1 MRHLELHVHSLR
13 PEVFLQAAAAS
24 RRLSL
29 AELLRLH
36 GDDSAAV
43 VLLVVSVLCVVPIYG
58 MGTAL
63 SLAIFAMAWHWRH
76 VARSGGQGADS
87 ETESETGIETD
98 SEPTPTNSEGPLHG
112 RGPKWLPERLAQAT
126 LDEIWSRRCLHGLA
140 WLYGQA
146 GSHLRERFVGLS
158 AAGTRPFW
166 SVWIALQGFVI
177 FLPLPF
183 GNVLPA
189 ISLVLLCLGW
199 MFRDG
204 LALLGSA
211 LVGAAA
217 LGYTWAF
224 GHLVWVLVD
233 RVWGVAGRVVG

>member
-1 MRHLELHVHSLR
+1 MQSLR

-24 RRLSL
+24 PRLSL

-36 GDDSAAV
+36 GDESAAV

-76 VARSGGQGADS
+76 AARAVG
-87 ETESETGIETD
+87 TD
-98 SEPTPTNSEGPLHG
+98 APASEPGGP
-112 RGPKWLPERLAQAT
+112 RWLPSRLAQAT

-146 GSHLRERFVGLS
+146 GRRLRERMVGLS
-158 AAGTRPFW
+158 AASTRPFW
-166 SVWIALQGFVI
+166 AVWIALQGFVI

-204 LALLGSA
+204 MAMLGSA
-211 LVGAAA
+211 LFGAAA

-224 GHLVWVLVD
+224 GHLVWVLVE

>member
-1 MRHLELHVHSLR
+1 MQSLR
-13 PEVFLQAAAAS
+13 PEVFLEAAAGS
-24 RRLSL
+24 PRLSL

-63 SLAIFAMAWHWRH
+63 SVAIFAMAWHWRH
-76 VARSGGQGADS
+76 VARASGPRA
-87 ETESETGIETD
+87 
-98 SEPTPTNSEGPLHG
+98 EGPAA
-112 RGPKWLPERLAQAT
+112 RGPRWLPERLAQAR
-126 LDEIWSRRCLHGLA
+126 LDETWSRRCLHGLA

-146 GSHLRERFVGLS
+146 GRRLRERLLGLS
-158 AAGTRPFW
+158 SAGSRPFW
-166 SVWIALQGFVI
+166 AAWIAVQGFVI

-189 ISLVLLCLGW
+189 ASLVLMCLGW

-204 LALLGSA
+204 LAMLASGV
-211 LVGAAA
+211 VGIAAVA
-217 LGYTWAF
+217 YAWAF
-224 GHLVWVLVD
+224 GHLVWMAIE
-233 RVWGVAGRVVG
+233 RVMGVAGRIVG

>member
-1 MRHLELHVHSLR
+1 MPTLR
-13 PEVFLQAAAAS
+13 PEVFREAAARAP
-24 RRLSL
+24 RLSL

-43 VLLVVSVLCVVPIYG
+43 VLLVLSVLCVVPIYG

-63 SLAIFAMAWHWRH
+63 SFAIFAMAWHWRH
-76 VARSGGQGADS
+76 VARA
-87 ETESETGIETD
+87 
-98 SEPTPTNSEGPLHG
+98 SEPVGAGEAPAGGAGAASDG
-112 RGPKWLPERLAQAT
+112 RRPGWLPERLANAT
-126 LDEIWSRRCLHGLA
+126 LDETWSRRCLHGLA

-146 GSHLRERFVGLS
+146 ARRLRARLPAFS
-158 AAGTRPFW
+158 DMGTRPLW
-166 SVWIALQGFVI
+166 ALWIALQGFVI

-189 ISLVLLCLGW
+189 ISLVLMCLGW

-204 LALLGSA
+204 IALIASA
-211 LVGAAA
+211 LFGAAA
-217 LGYTWAF
+217 LAYTYAF

-233 RVWGVAGRVVG
+233 KMWGVAGRVVG

>member
-1 MRHLELHVHSLR
+1 MAPLR
-13 PEVFLQAAAAS
+13 PEAFLQAAAGS
-24 RRLSL
+24 PRMSL

-63 SLAIFAMAWHWRH
+63 SVAIFAMAWHWRC
-76 VARSGGQGADS
+76 VARSAAGQGEGAAQAGAS
-87 ETESETGIETD
+87 S
-98 SEPTPTNSEGPLHG
+98 TPS
-112 RGPKWLPERLAQAT
+112 WLPRRLAEAR
-126 LDEIWSRRCLHGLA
+126 LDETWSRRCLHGLA

-146 GSHLRERFVGLS
+146 GRRLRERMLGLS
-158 AAGTRPFW
+158 AAGTRPLW
-166 SVWIALQGFVI
+166 SAWIALQGFVI

-189 ISLVLLCLGW
+189 ASLVLMCLGW
-199 MFRDG
+199 IFRDG
-204 LALLGSA
+204 LALLASA

-217 LGYTWAF
+217 VGYAWAF
-224 GHLVWVLVD
+224 GHLVWVAFE
-233 RVWGVAGRVVG
+233 RVMGVTGRWLG

>member
-1 MRHLELHVHSLR
+1 MQSLR
-13 PEVFLQAAAAS
+13 PEVFLEAAAGS
-24 RRLSL
+24 PRLSL

-63 SLAIFAMAWHWRH
+63 SVAIFAMAWHWRH
-76 VARSGGQGADS
+76 VARASGPR
-87 ETESETGIETD
+87 T
-98 SEPTPTNSEGPLHG
+98 EGPAA
-112 RGPKWLPERLAQAT
+112 RGPRWLPERLAQAR
-126 LDEIWSRRCLHGLA
+126 LDETWSRRCLHGLA

-146 GSHLRERFVGLS
+146 GRRLRERLLGLS
-158 AAGTRPFW
+158 SAGSRPFW
-166 SVWIALQGFVI
+166 AAWIAVQGFVI

-189 ISLVLLCLGW
+189 ASLVLMCLGW

-204 LALLGSA
+204 LAMLASGV
-211 LVGAAA
+211 VGIAAVA
-217 LGYTWAF
+217 YAWAF
-224 GHLVWVLVD
+224 GHLVWMAVE
-233 RVWGVAGRVVG
+233 RVMGVAGRIVG

>member
-1 MRHLELHVHSLR
+1 MQSLR
-13 PEVFLQAAAAS
+13 PEVFLDAAAGS
-24 RRLSL
+24 PRLSL

-63 SLAIFAMAWHWRH
+63 SLAIFAMAWHWRQ
-76 VARSGGQGADS
+76 VARTSGPS
-87 ETESETGIETD
+87 TD
-98 SEPTPTNSEGPLHG
+98 APAARAP
-112 RGPKWLPERLAQAT
+112 RWLPERLAQAR
-126 LDEIWSRRCLHGLA
+126 LDETWSRRCLHGLA

-146 GSHLRERFVGLS
+146 GRRLRERLLGLS
-158 AAGTRPFW
+158 GAGSRPFW
-166 SVWIALQGFVI
+166 AIWIAVQGFVI

-189 ISLVLLCLGW
+189 ASLVLMCLGW

-204 LALLGSA
+204 LAMLASGV
-211 LVGAAA
+211 VGIAAV
-217 LGYTWAF
+217 GYAWAF
-224 GHLVWVLVD
+224 GHLVWMAFE
-233 RVWGVAGRVVG
+233 RVMGVAGRIVG

>member
-1 MRHLELHVHSLR
+1 MHTLR
-13 PEVFLQAAAAS
+13 PEVFREAAARAP
-24 RRLSL
+24 RLSL

-43 VLLVVSVLCVVPIYG
+43 VLLVLSVLCVVPIYG

-63 SLAIFAMAWHWRH
+63 SFAIFAMAWHWRH
-76 VARSGGQGADS
+76 VMRASDASDTLVPPEGTRAAASARRR
-87 ETESETGIETD
+87 
-98 SEPTPTNSEGPLHG
+98 P
-112 RGPKWLPERLAQAT
+112 RWLPERLANAT
-126 LDEIWSRRCLHGLA
+126 LDETWSRRCLHGLA
-140 WLYGQA
+140 WLYAQA
-146 GSHLRERFVGLS
+146 GRRLRARLTSFS
-158 AAGTRPFW
+158 DMGTRPLW
-166 SVWIALQGFVI
+166 ALWIALQGFVI

-189 ISLVLLCLGW
+189 ISLVLMCLGW

-204 LALLGSA
+204 LALIASA
-211 LVGAAA
+211 LFGAAA
-217 LGYTWAF
+217 LAYTYAF

>member
-1 MRHLELHVHSLR
+1 MQSLR

-24 RRLSL
+24 PRLSL

-36 GDDSAAV
+36 GDESAAV

-76 VARSGGQGADS
+76 VARTVGTDAADS
-87 ETESETGIETD
+87 RPGA
-98 SEPTPTNSEGPLHG
+98 P
-112 RGPKWLPERLAQAT
+112 RWLPSRLAQAT

-146 GSHLRERFVGLS
+146 GRRLRERMAGLS
-158 AAGTRPFW
+158 AASTRPFW
-166 SVWIALQGFVI
+166 AVWIALQGFVI

-204 LALLGSA
+204 MAMLGSA
-211 LVGAAA
+211 LFGAAA

-224 GHLVWVLVD
+224 GHLVWVLVE

>member
-1 MRHLELHVHSLR
+1 MQPLR
-13 PEVFLQAAAAS
+13 PEVFLDAAAGCS
-24 RRLSL
+24 RLSL

-36 GDDSAAV
+36 GEDSAAV

-63 SLAIFAMAWHWRH
+63 SFAIFAMAWHWRQ
-76 VARSGGQGADS
+76 VARSGGPRDGRTEGAAS
-87 ETESETGIETD
+87 
-98 SEPTPTNSEGPLHG
+98 GP
-112 RGPKWLPERLAQAT
+112 RWLPERVARAT
-126 LDEIWSRRCLHGLA
+126 LDETWSRRCLHGLA
-140 WLYGQA
+140 WLYSQA
-146 GSHLRERFVGLS
+146 GRRLRERLPACS
-158 AAGTRPFW
+158 DLGTRPLW
-166 SVWIALQGFVI
+166 AVWIALQGFVI

-211 LVGAAA
+211 LVGAIA
-217 LGYTWAF
+217 LAYTWAF

-233 RVWGVAGRVVG
+233 RLWGVAGRVVG

>member
-1 MRHLELHVHSLR
+1 LQSLR
-13 PEVFLQAAAAS
+13 PEVFLEAAAGS
-24 RRLSL
+24 PRLSL

-63 SLAIFAMAWHWRH
+63 SFAIFAMAWHWRQ
-76 VARSGGQGADS
+76 VARASG
-87 ETESETGIETD
+87 
-98 SEPTPTNSEGPLHG
+98 PRLEGPAG
-112 RGPKWLPERLAQAT
+112 RAPRWLPERLAQAR
-126 LDEIWSRRCLHGLA
+126 LDETWSRRCLHGLA

-146 GSHLRERFVGLS
+146 GRRLRERLLGLS
-158 AAGTRPFW
+158 GAGSRPFW
-166 SVWIALQGFVI
+166 AIWIAVQGFVI

-189 ISLVLLCLGW
+189 ASLVLMCLGW

-204 LALLGSA
+204 LAMLASGV
-211 LVGAAA
+211 VGIAAV
-217 LGYTWAF
+217 GYAWAF
-224 GHLVWVLVD
+224 GHLVWMAIE
-233 RVWGVAGRVVG
+233 RVMGVAGRIVG

>member
-1 MRHLELHVHSLR
+1 MQSLR
-13 PEVFLQAAAAS
+13 PEVFLEAAAGS
-24 RRLSL
+24 PRLSL

-63 SLAIFAMAWHWRH
+63 SFAIFAMAWHWRQ
-76 VARSGGQGADS
+76 VARASG
-87 ETESETGIETD
+87 
-98 SEPTPTNSEGPLHG
+98 PRLEGPAG
-112 RGPKWLPERLAQAT
+112 RAPRWLPERLAQAR
-126 LDEIWSRRCLHGLA
+126 LDETWSRRCLHGLA

-146 GSHLRERFVGLS
+146 GRRLRERLLGLS
-158 AAGTRPFW
+158 SARSRPFW
-166 SVWIALQGFVI
+166 AAWIGVQGFVI

-189 ISLVLLCLGW
+189 ASLVLMCLGW

-204 LALLGSA
+204 LAMLASGV
-211 LVGAAA
+211 VGIAAV
-217 LGYTWAF
+217 GYAWAF
-224 GHLVWVLVD
+224 GHLVWMAIE
-233 RVWGVAGRVVG
+233 RVMGVAGRIVG

>member
-1 MRHLELHVHSLR
+1 MQSLR

-24 RRLSL
+24 PRLSL

-76 VARSGGQGADS
+76 VARSGGAASGC
-87 ETESETGIETD
+87 ETAGQPS
-98 SEPTPTNSEGPLHG
+98 PTSSQSPPDG
-112 RGPKWLPERLAQAT
+112 RGPKWLPRRLAQAT

-146 GSHLRERFVGLS
+146 GRRLRERFVGLS
-158 AAGTRPFW
+158 AAGTRPLW

>member
-1 MRHLELHVHSLR
+1 VQTLR

-24 RRLSL
+24 PRLSL

-36 GDDSAAV
+36 GDESAAV

-76 VARSGGQGADS
+76 VAR
-87 ETESETGIETD
+87 TD
-98 SEPTPTNSEGPLHG
+98 ATDTPASEPGGP
-112 RGPKWLPERLAQAT
+112 RWLPSRLAQAT
-126 LDEIWSRRCLHGLA
+126 LDEVWSRRCLHGLA

-146 GSHLRERFVGLS
+146 GRRLRERMAGLS
-158 AAGTRPFW
+158 AAGTRPLW
-166 SVWIALQGFVI
+166 AVWIALQGFVI

-204 LALLGSA
+204 VAMLGSA
-211 LVGAAA
+211 LFGAAA

-224 GHLVWVLVD
+224 GHLVWVLVE

>member
-1 MRHLELHVHSLR
+1 MRPLELPVQSLR

-24 RRLSL
+24 PRLSL

-76 VARSGGQGADS
+76 VARSGGVASGC
-87 ETESETGIETD
+87 ETAGQPN
-98 SEPTPTNSEGPLHG
+98 PTSSQSPPD
-112 RGPKWLPERLAQAT
+112 RCGPKWLPRRLAQAT

-146 GSHLRERFVGLS
+146 GRRLRERFVGLS
-158 AAGTRPFW
+158 AAGTRPMW

-189 ISLVLLCLGW
+189 VSLVLLCLGW